1 MKVWASEIRMRDDY
15 AAGYSDGL
23 KAGRKEAKEQCRIK
37 HEQIW
42 SDGFKKGYQF
52 RERLTKMETI
62 KIKYTKDMI
71 PISQLDKGDMIDLRC
86 AEDTEMKAGEYKM
99 IPLGVAMKLPE
110 GYFAIVVPRSSTF
123 KRYGIILV
131 NSMGVIDES
140 YCGDS
145 DIWGFP
151 AYATRDT
158 FIPKNDRICQFMI
171 MKKQP
176 EIESE
181 TVDFLPAPDRGGFG
195 STGTK

>member
-1 MKVWASEIRMRDDY
+1 
-15 AAGYSDGL
+15 
-23 KAGRKEAKEQCRIK
+23 
-37 HEQIW
+37 
-42 SDGFKKGYQF
+42 
-52 RERLTKMETI
+52 METI

-110 GYFAIVVPRSSTF
+110 GYFAIVLPRSSTF

-140 YCGDS
+140 FSGS
-145 DIWGFP
+145 NDIWSFP
-151 AYATRDT
+151 AYAMRDT

-171 MKKQP
+171 VKKQP
-176 EIESE
+176 EIEFE
-181 TVDFLPAPDRGGFG
+181 TVDFLPDPDRGGFG

>member
-1 MKVWASEIRMRDDY
+1 
-15 AAGYSDGL
+15 
-23 KAGRKEAKEQCRIK
+23 
-37 HEQIW
+37 
-42 SDGFKKGYQF
+42 
-52 RERLTKMETI
+52 METI

-140 YCGDS
+140 FSGS
-145 DIWGFP
+145 NDIWSFP
-151 AYATRDT
+151 AYAMRDT

-171 MKKQP
+171 VKKQP
-176 EIESE
+176 EIEFE
-181 TVDFLPAPDRGGFG
+181 TVDFLPDPDRGGFG

>member
-1 MKVWASEIRMRDDY
+1 
-15 AAGYSDGL
+15 
-23 KAGRKEAKEQCRIK
+23 
-37 HEQIW
+37 
-42 SDGFKKGYQF
+42 
-52 RERLTKMETI
+52 METI

-140 YCGDS
+140 FSGPN
-145 DIWGFP
+145 DIWSFP
-151 AYATRDT
+151 AYAMRDT

-176 EIESE
+176 EIEFE
-181 TVDFLPAPDRGGFG
+181 TVDFLPDPDRGGFG